1 MVNDMPSLIWKPPLP
16 LATIHW
22 KLTSKPSG
30 RPAGIAAGMPP
41 APPAS
46 GMPPPIGPK
55 KGGPSRKP
63 LPPSAKTAGHSCAP
77 PKGTGPT
84 FQNRPATVPGVG
96 SAPAM
101 PRNSGPLGVV
111 KVLDDK
117 TLIFPI
123 YDGNGMFLSA
133 GNAADTGKVG
143 LLFIDFETPNRVR
156 VQGDATVSSDDPELA
171 RWPGAKMVVRVAV
184 ESCFLNCARYIH
196 KHARVEASPYVPKDD
211 GSQPHPSWK
220 RIDFVQEALSEDD
233 QARTRATGEITMDD
247 YIDHLMEGRS

>member
-1 MVNDMPSLIWKPPLP
+1 MTAFYTDSQQKMQAAFGAEK
-16 LATIHW
+16 LAQTVQNAIVW
-22 KLTSKPSG
+22 DVVEGPNVDFIESRDFFFLSTVDATG
-30 RPAGIAAGMPP
+30 RPTV
-41 APPAS
+41 S
-46 GMPPPIGPK
+46 Y
-55 KGGPSRKP
+55 KGGPP
-63 LPPSAKTAGHSCAP
+63 
-77 PKGTGPT
+77 
-84 FQNRPATVPGVG
+84 
-96 SAPAM
+96 
-101 PRNSGPLGVV
+101 GVV
-111 KVLDDK
+111 KVLDEK

-156 VQGDATVSSDDPELA
+156 VQGDATISADDPELA

-196 KHARVEASPYVPKDD
+196 KHQRVEASPYVPKDD

-220 RIDFVQEALSEDD
+220 RIDFVQEALPEAD

-247 YIDHLMEGRS
+247 YVEHLMEGRS

>member
-1 MVNDMPSLIWKPPLP
+1 MTAFYTDSQQKMQAAFGAEK
-16 LATIHW
+16 LAQTVQNAIVWDVVEGPNVDFIESRDFFFLSTVDAH
-22 KLTSKPSG
+22 G
-30 RPAGIAAGMPP
+30 RPTV
-41 APPAS
+41 S
-46 GMPPPIGPK
+46 Y
-55 KGGPSRKP
+55 KG
-63 LPPSAKTAGHSCAP
+63 
-77 PKGTGPT
+77 
-84 FQNRPATVPGVG
+84 
-96 SAPAM
+96 
-101 PRNSGPLGVV
+101 GPLGVV

>member
-1 MVNDMPSLIWKPPLP
+1 MTAFYTDSQQKMQAAFGAET
-16 LATIHW
+16 LAQTVQNAIVWDVVEGPNVEFIESRDFFFLSTVDAH
-22 KLTSKPSG
+22 G
-30 RPAGIAAGMPP
+30 RPTV
-41 APPAS
+41 S
-46 GMPPPIGPK
+46 Y
-55 KGGPSRKP
+55 KG
-63 LPPSAKTAGHSCAP
+63 
-77 PKGTGPT
+77 
-84 FQNRPATVPGVG
+84 
-96 SAPAM
+96 
-101 PRNSGPLGVV
+101 GPLGVV

-156 VQGDATVSSDDPELA
+156 VQGDATISADDPELA

-196 KHARVEASPYVPKDD
+196 KHQRVEASPYVPKDD

>member
-1 MVNDMPSLIWKPPLP
+1 MTAFYTNSQRQMQAAFGAEK
-16 LATIHW
+16 LAQTVQNAIVWDVIEGPNVDFIESRDFFFLSTVDAH
-22 KLTSKPSG
+22 G
-30 RPAGIAAGMPP
+30 RPTV
-41 APPAS
+41 S
-46 GMPPPIGPK
+46 Y
-55 KGGPSRKP
+55 KG
-63 LPPSAKTAGHSCAP
+63 
-77 PKGTGPT
+77 
-84 FQNRPATVPGVG
+84 
-96 SAPAM
+96 
-101 PRNSGPLGVV
+101 GPLGVV

-156 VQGDATVSSDDPELA
+156 VQGDATISADDPELA

-196 KHARVEASPYVPKDD
+196 KHVRVEASPYVPKDD

-220 RIDFVQEALSEDD
+220 RIDFVQEALPEDD

>member
-1 MVNDMPSLIWKPPLP
+1 MTAFYTDSQQKMQAAFGAEK
-16 LATIHW
+16 LAQTVQNAIVWDVVEGPNVEFIESRDFFFLSTVDAH
-22 KLTSKPSG
+22 G
-30 RPAGIAAGMPP
+30 RPTV
-41 APPAS
+41 S
-46 GMPPPIGPK
+46 Y
-55 KGGPSRKP
+55 KG
-63 LPPSAKTAGHSCAP
+63 
-77 PKGTGPT
+77 
-84 FQNRPATVPGVG
+84 
-96 SAPAM
+96 
-101 PRNSGPLGVV
+101 GPLGVV

-156 VQGDATVSSDDPELA
+156 VQGDATISADDPELA

-196 KHARVEASPYVPKDD
+196 KHQRVEASPYVPKDD